1 MTNRRAVFLGLTT
14 LDVVQRVDARPPWG
28 IKSVVSSTVLA
39 AGGPAAN
46 AAVTAAALL
55 GEATLVTGLGATPTT
70 ALCRADLEA
79 HGVRIVDLAPPAFE
93 VPVSCCTVEPDG
105 TRTVLSTSALT
116 SRLQLNDQARS
127 AVQGADALMFDGHHP
142 VAAGMAL
149 GLVADTDC
157 LLVLDA
163 GSVKPAAESWLG
175 WLDVVAGSADYAA
188 GLGTDVQGAVD
199 HVLAAGATAAVIT
212 DGPGEVLW
220 QDPMGSGRVSPP
232 TVTAVDTLGAG
243 DAFHGAL
250 VAHLLLGGGDLAAA
264 VREACR
270 VASLRVATE
279 GARGWLSQL

>member
-149 GLVADTDC
+149 GLVADTDIQLEHAVVVGPQVEQPVHQRLAEQDVGVHQHPLSHGWKASGEVRAC
-157 LLVLDA
+157 LSRGFPTGAWVQSSRNSPPADFQIQP
-163 GSVKPAAESWLG
+163 KPCPG
-175 WLDVVAGSADYAA
+175 R
-188 GLGTDVQGAVD
+188 
-199 HVLAAGATAAVIT
+199 LAASRSSSLTGRWARFAA
-212 DGPGEVLW
+212 
-220 QDPMGSGRVSPP
+220 
-232 TVTAVDTLGAG
+232 
-243 DAFHGAL
+243 
-250 VAHLLLGGGDLAAA
+250 
-264 VREACR
+264 
-270 VASLRVATE
+270 
-279 GARGWLSQL
+279 